1 MLTTDQQLTVLE
13 EAIDQM
19 ENYPAAHNQQVWIS
33 RGDDRW
39 PPNPTPYEVS
49 TLPKW
54 GHEFECGTTLC
65 AAGWLVHTAINNGL
79 AATENLPPDIA
90 QAAISLFNPPPN
102 ELYTI
107 FYTQDPEHALQLLN
121 TYANRIAGLD

>member
-1 MLTTDQQLTVLE
+1 MH
-13 EAIDQM
+13 
-19 ENYPAAHNQQVWIS
+19 AHDRHPIVDNHRTRIVPIS
-33 RGDDRW
+33 PRQ
-39 PPNPTPYEVS
+39 P
-49 TLPKW
+49 
-54 GHEFECGTTLC
+54 EFECGTTLC

-107 FYTQDPEHALQLLN
+107 FYTQDPDHQRTQPKTKQPQPPTPTNRPAISHKPPTISHSANAVMRHA
-121 TYANRIAGLD
+121 